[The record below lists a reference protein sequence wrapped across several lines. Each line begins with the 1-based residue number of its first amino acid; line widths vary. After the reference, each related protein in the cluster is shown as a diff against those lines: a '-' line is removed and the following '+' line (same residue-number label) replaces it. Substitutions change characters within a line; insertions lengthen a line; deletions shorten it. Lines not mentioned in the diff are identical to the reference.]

1 MAYDRQFKHK
11 KQWNNFDGGR
21 KKSFKRRDDFPKPDG
36 LQVFVKNNDVQKALR
51 KLKPMVK
58 DTNLMEDLKNIQYF
72 RKPSEIPLFATSFSI
87 IFVIST
93 KFFLFVSIFKFSRIC
108 FNV

>member
-51 KLKPMVK
+51 KLKRMVK
-58 DTNLMEDLKNIQYF
+58 DTNLMEDLKNKQYF
-72 RKPSEIPLFATSFSI
+72 RKPSEIKREKKKAGRARWL
-87 IFVIST
+87 
-93 KFFLFVSIFKFSRIC
+93 KNRREQKLSRGS
-108 FNV
+108 

>member
-51 KLKPMVK
+51 KLKRMVK
-58 DTNLMEDLKNIQYF
+58 DTNLMEDLKNKQYF
-72 RKPSEIPLFATSFSI
+72 RKPSEIKREKKKAGRARWLKKR
-87 IFVIST
+87 T
-93 KFFLFVSIFKFSRIC
+93 KTIKRLLV
-108 FNV
+108 

>member
-51 KLKPMVK
+51 KLKRMVK
-58 DTNLMEDLKNIQYF
+58 DTNLMEDLKNKQYF
-72 RKPSEIPLFATSFSI
+72 RKPSEIKREKKKPKKD
-87 IFVIST
+87 VMHKKQT
-93 KFFLFVSIFKFSRIC
+93 KKETK
-108 FNV
+108 N